1 MPLYEYECDACGH
14 RFEKIQKFSDPLE
27 DTCPTCGGH
36 VHKLI
41 SSPAIQFKGSGFY
54 ITDYPK
60 GDTGSAPKS
69 DGGKAD
75 LAAKADKPDAT
86 NKSDKSEKSEKSDKA
101 DTSAKTETKSASSTE
116 GSSSSASA
124 TPSSTSSSTPSTPST
139 PSTSSTKG
147 S

>member
-27 DTCPTCGGH
+27 QTCPKCGGH
-36 VHKLI
+36 VHKLM

-60 GDTGSAPKS
+60 GDKGTAPKS

-75 LAAKADKPDAT
+75 RTEKADKPAASTDAASKT
-86 NKSDKSEKSEKSDKA
+86 EKSGTASE
-101 DTSAKTETKSASSTE
+101 SAS
-116 GSSSSASA
+116 
-124 TPSSTSSSTPSTPST
+124 SSTSSSTPATPAAPAAST
-139 PSTSSTKG
+139 PSTSSGKD
-147 S
+147 